1 LLAWSGRDGEGGLVK
16 TFEARVVKG
25 RLVVDEPS
33 PYPDGTKVRLVAV
46 DDRVAEAELIE
57 ELGKEGLA
65 ELKASLK
72 RSRADFKARRSVSLE
87 RVARERRRAR

>member
-1 LLAWSGRDGEGGLVK
+1 MIHMK

-46 DDRVAEAELIE
+46 DETVTESDLLN
-57 ELGKEGLA
+57 ELGEDGLA
-65 ELKASLK
+65 ALKESLK
-72 RSRADFKARRSVSLE
+72 RSKADIKAGRTHSLE
-87 RVARERRRAR
+87 EVIRERRRIR